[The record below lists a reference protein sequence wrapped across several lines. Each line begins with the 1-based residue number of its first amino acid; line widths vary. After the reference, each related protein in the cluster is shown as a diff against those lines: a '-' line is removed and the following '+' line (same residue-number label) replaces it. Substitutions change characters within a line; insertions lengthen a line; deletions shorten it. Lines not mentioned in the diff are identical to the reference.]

1 MCTKNDLQLSLNGD
15 TFQALK
21 TDFDSIL
28 ARTIGNMEMKGADE
42 ATITIKLGISLEK
55 VNNGSYDEAK
65 EVTKP
70 SFKHDISSVMQVK
83 DKKTGSLSGD
93 YELVWDEEEKKYVM
107 RRLGGEQ
114 MSLFDESVDPGEQE
128 ADGENVAEGGPYLE
142 APEDKT
148 LYLEASYEECDDTER
163 REEELSALKWLSMF
177 IGRKMKIVESN
188 GTYTVRTDTNEVV
201 LTSADSMFHVD
212 AEILEEHLDHEINC
226 LGFYSEATANQS
238 GSLEAV
244 EFKCLDCDE
253 VIYEYPSSADG
264 EAEYEGEPDIAEPDL
279 DDDELMEYDEPE
291 LD

>member
-15 TFQALK
+15 TFQAMK

-28 ARTIGNMEMKGADE
+28 AKTIGNMEMKGANE
-42 ATITIKLGISLEK
+42 ATITIKLGVTLEK
-55 VNNGSYDEAK
+55 VNNGSYDEVK

-114 MSLFDESVDPGEQE
+114 MSLFDEAVDPGEQE
-128 ADGENVAEGGPYLE
+128 ADGENVTEGGPYLE

-212 AEILEEHLDHEINC
+212 AEILEEHIDHEINC
-226 LGFYSEATANQS
+226 LGFYSETTANQS

-244 EFKCLDCDE
+244 EFKCIDCDE
-253 VIYEYPSSADG
+253 VIYEFPYSGDTES
-264 EAEYEGEPDIAEPDL
+264 EYEGEPDCAEADL
-279 DDDELMEYDEPE
+279 EDDELMEYDEPD